1 MNGAWQ
7 RKNGDKN
14 GSIKIKKG
22 FKKMDLKKDN
32 LNINPAIFRLRG
44 TYNGAKIETEEIV
57 LLTYII
63 FLQNNNCAKNK
74 KDYCAASNAALSDYL
89 YLPQGDA
96 SNRKIQRMLTALEKA
111 GFISRQGKASRKIYV
126 HFNFLGELIE
136 GRLSAEP
143 TLEEKKEA
151 SSQRTK
157 ERLEKQGNYT
167 IPRLEAEEAPKQKES
182 VESIIKKAWDKN
194 ALEDSNINR
203 CQLWLEGLYSLSDS
217 KIREIAS
224 SLGLRS
230 AKLKSAPKTNYYDED
245 YYTEDFDEIPF

>member
-1 MNGAWQ
+1 
-7 RKNGDKN
+7 
-14 GSIKIKKG
+14 
-22 FKKMDLKKDN
+22 MDLKKDN

-74 KDYCAASNAALSDYL
+74 KDYCAASNSALSDYL
-89 YLPQGDA
+89 YLPPGDA

-111 GFISRQGKASRKIYV
+111 DFISRQGKAPRKMYV
-126 HFNFLGELIE
+126 HYEFLGELIE

-143 TLEEKKEA
+143 SLEEKKEA

-157 ERLEKQGNYT
+157 KRLEKQGKYT
-167 IPRLEAEEAPKQKES
+167 IPRLEAEQAPKQKES
-182 VESIIKKAWDKN
+182 AESIIKLKWNKN
-194 ALEDSNINR
+194 APEDSNIKQ
-203 CQLWLEGLYSLSDS
+203 CQIWLDNTLTYSEI
-217 KIREIAS
+217 KEIADN
-224 SLGLRS
+224 LGLRS
-230 AKLKSAPKTNYYDED
+230 AKLKSAPKQNSYDED

>member
-1 MNGAWQ
+1 
-7 RKNGDKN
+7 
-14 GSIKIKKG
+14 
-22 FKKMDLKKDN
+22 MDLKKDN

-44 TYNGAKIETEEIV
+44 TYNGAKIGTEEIV
-57 LLTYII
+57 LLTYVI

-74 KDYCAASNAALSDYL
+74 KDYCAASNAALADYL
-89 YLPQGDA
+89 YFPQGEA
-96 SNRKIQRMLTALEKA
+96 SNRKIQRMLENLEKA
-111 GFISRQGKASRKIYV
+111 DFISRQGKAPRKMYV
-126 HFNFLGELIE
+126 HYEFLGELIE

-143 TLEEKKEA
+143 SLEEKKEA

-157 ERLEKQGNYT
+157 ERLEKQGDYT
-167 IPRLEAEEAPKQKES
+167 IPRLGAEEAPKQKES